1 MCTKSVNRSVLALSG
16 QAYNSIVLSDMAGV
30 HEQTKLD
37 RFSLKPQN
45 IMEERDFSLN
55 PDMIASDANEN
66 VNSNLVDA
74 DTSVILPTLCASLEA
89 ME

>member
-1 MCTKSVNRSVLALSG
+1 MCMKSVNRSVLALSG

-45 IMEERDFSLN
+45 ILEERDFSLN

-66 VNSNLVDA
+66 VNCDLVGME
-74 DTSVILPTLCASLEA
+74 TSVENPPENLAHH
-89 ME
+89 

>member
-1 MCTKSVNRSVLALSG
+1 MLAFSDK
-16 QAYNSIVLSDMAGV
+16 AYNNTVVSDMAGV
-30 HEQTKLD
+30 NEQRKLD
-37 RFSLKPQN
+37 D
-45 IMEERDFSLN
+45 DFSLN

>member
-1 MCTKSVNRSVLALSG
+1 MKSVNRSMLAFSDK
-16 QAYNSIVLSDMAGV
+16 AYNNTVVSDMAGV
-30 HEQTKLD
+30 NEQRKLD
-37 RFSLKPQN
+37 D
-45 IMEERDFSLN
+45 DFSLN